1 MGFHTDRNR
10 AGRTVSKLPVTVTW
24 SPSWMGAKR
33 LASPT
38 TVVTT
43 GLGRL
48 VAGHRT
54 SPLPSAAALAVTVA
68 PAAPPIPWLSTKGRG
83 TVEGMQTGNP
93 VVAGAGGLLGG
104 RGEAGAGG
112 RVARPAAA
120 PRPL

>member
-38 TVVTT
+38 TVVTA

-54 SPLPSAAALAVTVA
+54 SPLPSAAALAVTVT
-68 PAAPPIPWLSTKGRG
+68 PAAPTIPWLSTKGRG

-93 VVAGAGGLLGG
+93 VVAELGEMLGARGKRGAGGGV
-104 RGEAGAGG
+104 GAPGQ
-112 RVARPAAA
+112 RHQA
-120 PRPL
+120 